1 MCKNRVLSTAVAV
14 ALSVGLVDTA
24 MAGTMALTSPTTT
37 APKFAAE
44 IFNPLGDN
52 QAIPSSTSYIVEYT
66 FGSNISD
73 DFTMDFELTGGT
85 RWGNPGTTTTWF
97 DSSAGKLLAGALSC
111 NIPGLGIT
119 VQSGGTINDSTVKF
133 LVQASKQVIT
143 AGANC
148 SFLFKMS
155 NAAVLGNAGGE
166 VKLQASLPKTLTI
179 AGQGIQYADTTQEVT
194 LATSDNGVTIS
205 FPPRTPSGGFP
216 MVDVNNQS
224 LTFTGGD
231 EPEKPN
237 TAVFGIIAF
246 ASGASTSVVDISGTT
261 AWTFGTSDPLPISG
275 SLVVDNG
282 NFAASKADPGKV
294 FIDISTSGSNKRAF
308 DTSGQTYKDL
318 APSDLTDAKATWT
331 LTAEQVKY
339 LGPSG
344 PNTGTTEVVLISDGT
359 NAINTFSD
367 EPTVSLFVKYPT
379 RDYSQTGAFRHIKSN
394 GTVCTL
400 YNIPN
405 PSAVDTLSVK
415 ITNNSNKTANLY
427 GTLIGKDGT
436 ELFRNKP
443 LDPATIEPNQTVRID
458 AAGLKTAGEL
468 TEDWAGRAVLTVTSD
483 ITNNNMSVS
492 GLVRNSQGGPLMNMS
507 VGATGNGCQ

>member
-1 MCKNRVLSTAVAV
+1 MCKNRVLSAAVAV
-14 ALSVGLVDTA
+14 ALSVGLVETA
-24 MAGTMALTSPTTT
+24 TAGVLNLSSPTTS

-52 QAIPSSTSYIVEYT
+52 QAIPSSNSYVVEYT
-66 FGSNISD
+66 FGANVSD
-73 DFTMDFELTGGT
+73 DFTFDWELTGGT
-85 RWGNPGTTTTWF
+85 KWGNPGTTTTWF
-97 DSSAGKLLAGALSC
+97 DSSGGRLLAGALQC
-111 NIPGLGIT
+111 NTPSLGVT
-119 VQSGGTINDSTVKF
+119 VQSGGSVNDVSVKF
-133 LVQASKQVIT
+133 LVQASKQAI
-143 AGANC
+143 ASGAKC
-148 SFLFKMS
+148 SFEFKVS

-166 VKLQASLPKTLTI
+166 VKLKASLPKTLTI

-194 LATSDNGVTIS
+194 LATSDNGVAIS

-246 ASGASTSVVDISGTT
+246 ASGSSTNIVDLSGSA
-261 AWTFGTSDPLPISG
+261 AWTFGTSSPQPISG
-275 SLVVDNG
+275 SLIVDSG
-282 NFAASKADPGKV
+282 NFASSKEDPGKV

-318 APSDLTDAKATWT
+318 APGELTDSKATWT
-331 LTAEQVKY
+331 LTADQVKY

-344 PNTGTTEVVLISDGT
+344 PNTGTTEVVLIADGT

-405 PSAVDTLSVK
+405 AIAVDVLSVK

-427 GTLIGKDGT
+427 GTLVGKDGT

-483 ITNNNMSVS
+483 ITGGNMSVS